1 MRTRADADTH
11 DGAQAPAAD
20 TGGHSR
26 QGRLLSLLEGGRSL
40 PWSWIALLLTW
51 IILRNLLEG
60 VLERPGML
68 GFDWREDVSLA
79 MMVLHFPLFYL
90 TLFLLLSLWIHVTS
104 GRPMARVVRAV
115 SLAYAVLLLAPVI
128 DGIVSGG
135 PGYDLR
141 YLTGPGGF
149 LIHFWNPLRA
159 IDEVSPGQRVEIAL
173 ACLLAAWYA
182 WIALRSREER
192 LTPDAP
198 AGALRAGIPA
208 VLLRAF
214 GTALGVY
221 VISAV
226 LGMWPALAA
235 RLAAPWQPGEMSAYE
250 SVFRMGGLVSGESR
264 RLAVSL
270 SIPALAALP
279 VFLWRLDPGLF
290 SPVVRRL
297 PWTRVLHY
305 SAVVPLGC
313 YLGYLVFRD
322 YLPGLFANPLDWVA
336 AFTLWAAMVSAVL
349 AAIAWNDLHDTVAD
363 SINDPGRPLVSGIL
377 QPRHARMWAAICCS
391 IALYLA
397 WIVSYPALLLMS
409 ACLLLSWLYSAPPL
423 RLKRIPGVSTATLAA
438 LTALSAMT
446 GFALVTGEA
455 VAWAFPRRVLWLL
468 LAGITLGFTAKDL
481 KDREGDAATGVM
493 TLATLLPLPAA
504 RRWIALLVIA
514 GYLLAPALLPIG
526 PAFTAIAALFALA
539 GAFMTLRLR
548 RPDTP
553 LLLVF
558 MLFALIMA
566 AFLGGRADLLRD
578 RLPDDPLTAHSAV
591 IHLERDVARIHAM
604 ESAGLFAQT
613 RREGA
618 AFRLASIPEG
628 AANAERLDVLSA
640 RLAPPPQALAAS
652 ARLVERRPLRP
663 VHWDLLF
670 RSAMESDGPAA
681 AVAVSRQA
689 LRRLV
694 RPGQFLAN
702 LAGLELKA
710 AGATPLAA
718 TYLSGAFLFHE
729 DPGLLRVLWGD
740 MRLFQ
745 SRPEAAANAYGSALD
760 WSPNLPDAW
769 AGLGQAEHAR
779 GRLPEALAAFDRANE
794 LDPEDPWIRNNR
806 GVTLRDM
813 GRLDDAFAAFRE
825 AHEKAPGLPEPVLN
839 LGLTCEALGRP
850 DEARYW
856 FGMALRMRPGW
867 TPAFQGLR
875 RTESG

>member
-1 MRTRADADTH
+1 M
-11 DGAQAPAAD
+11 
-20 TGGHSR
+20 
-26 QGRLLSLLEGGRSL
+26 
-40 PWSWIALLLTW
+40 ALLLAW
-51 IILRNLLEG
+51 IVLRNLLEG

-79 MMVLHFPLFYL
+79 MMVLHFPFFYL
-90 TLFLLLSLWIHVTS
+90 ALFLFLSLWIHLTS

-128 DGIVSGG
+128 DGVVSGG

-159 IDEVSPGQRVEIAL
+159 VDEVSPGQRVEIAL
-173 ACLLAAWYA
+173 ACLLAALYA
-182 WIALRSREER
+182 WTALRSRAGSR
-192 LTPDAP
+192 TFGAPPGATPGVP
-198 AGALRAGIPA
+198 GAWIPA
-208 VLLRAF
+208 ALLRAV
-214 GTALGVY
+214 GAALGVY

-235 RLAAPWQPGEMSAYE
+235 RLAAPWQPVEIPAYE
-250 SVFRMGGLVSGESR
+250 SVFRMGGLVTGESR

-270 SIPALAALP
+270 AVPALAALP
-279 VFLWRLDPGLF
+279 VFLWRLHPDLF
-290 SPVVRRL
+290 VPVVRRL

-305 SAVVPLGC
+305 SAVAPLGC

-322 YLPGLFANPLDWVA
+322 YLPGLFANPLDWA
-336 AFTLWAAMVSAVL
+336 AVLALWAAMVSAVL
-349 AAIAWNDLHDTVAD
+349 AAIAWNDLHDSGAD
-363 SINDPGRPLVSGIL
+363 RINDPGRPLVSGL
-377 QPRHARMWAAICCS
+377 LEHGHVRTWAGVCCG

-423 RLKRIPGVSTATLAA
+423 RLKRIPGISTATLAA
-438 LTALSAMT
+438 LTALSALT
-446 GFALVTGEA
+446 GFALVAGEA
-455 VAWAFPRRVLWLL
+455 AAWAFPRRVLWLL

-481 KDREGDAATGVM
+481 KDSRGDAATGVM
-493 TLATLLPLPAA
+493 TLATLLPFHAA
-504 RRWIALLVIA
+504 RRWTALLVLA
-514 GYLLAPALLPIG
+514 GYALAPALLPMG
-526 PAFTAIAALFALA
+526 PAFTAIAALFALS
-539 GAFMTLRLR
+539 GALMTLRMR

-558 MLFALIMA
+558 MVFALIMA
-566 AFLGGRADLLRD
+566 AFLEGRADLLRD
-578 RLPDDPLTAHSAV
+578 RLPDDPLTTHSAV
-591 IHLERDVARIHAM
+591 IRLERDIAQVHAM
-604 ESAGLFAQT
+604 EGAGLSTQA
-613 RREGA
+613 RREEA
-618 AFRLASIPEG
+618 AFRLASIPGG
-628 AANAERLDVLSA
+628 AACAERLDVISA

-652 ARLVERRPLRP
+652 ARLVERRPLRQ

-670 RSAMESDGPAA
+670 RTAMEGEGPAA

-689 LRRLV
+689 LRRLI

-710 AGATPLAA
+710 AGATPRAA
-718 TYLSGAFLFHE
+718 EYLSGAFLLHE

-740 MRLFQ
+740 MSLFRN
-745 SRPEAAANAYGSALD
+745 RPEAAAKAYGSALE
-760 WSPNLPDAW
+760 WSRNLPDAW

-779 GRLPEALAAFDRANE
+779 GRLEEALAAFDRAAE
-794 LDPEDPWIRNNR
+794 LDPADPWIRNNR

-813 GRLDDAFAAFRE
+813 GRLEEALAAFRE
-825 AHEKAPGLPEPVLN
+825 THETAPGLPEPVLN

-856 FGMALRMRPGW
+856 FRMALRMRPGW
-867 TPAFQGLR
+867 TPARQGLR